1 MKIAVVGLWHLGCVT
16 AACLASLGHDVIGV
30 DSDPHLIASLNSGI
44 PPIYEPELTE
54 LISEGISNKKLIF
67 SENLISSLNNRD
79 LIWVT
84 YDVPVDEMGVADSGF
99 VFERIKNVLKCI
111 NSGACIIISSQLPVG
126 SIELLKNYAMYTL
139 KLNEIYFCCIPEN
152 LRLGNA
158 INIFLYPER
167 IVIGIDKD
175 HGKEI
180 LLNLLGPISK
190 NLIWMSIK
198 SAEMTKHA
206 INSFLALS
214 VAFINELA
222 LICEEIDIRI
232 DEVELGIKSDL
243 RIGKKAYLAAGSPYA
258 GGTLARDV
266 RYLNEIS
273 KENNI
278 ELSLVPAIEKSNDKH
293 KLWIKS
299 KLLNYFKSLEGKNIL
314 IFGITYKNGTNTL
327 RCSEMVEL
335 YDWLV
340 CQKALVSVY
349 DPSFLNAK
357 DGFAFNMIKEPG
369 EILSTIDIILV
380 GNEYSEYREMFS
392 KFQDVL
398 KHNLVIIDPN
408 RVLYN
413 NVIINKYN
421 YFAVGYSNV
430 EN

>member
-1 MKIAVVGLWHLGCVT
+1 M
-16 AACLASLGHDVIGV
+16 
-30 DSDPHLIASLNSGI
+30 
-44 PPIYEPELTE
+44 
-54 LISEGISNKKLIF
+54 
-67 SENLISSLNNRD
+67 
-79 LIWVT
+79 
-84 YDVPVDEMGVADSGF
+84 
-99 VFERIKNVLKCI
+99 
-111 NSGACIIISSQLPVG
+111 
-126 SIELLKNYAMYTL
+126 
-139 KLNEIYFCCIPEN
+139 
-152 LRLGNA
+152 
-158 INIFLYPER
+158 
-167 IVIGIDKD
+167 
-175 HGKEI
+175 
-180 LLNLLGPISK
+180 
-190 NLIWMSIK
+190 
-198 SAEMTKHA
+198 
-206 INSFLALS
+206 
-214 VAFINELA
+214 
-222 LICEEIDIRI
+222 
-232 DEVELGIKSDL
+232 
-243 RIGKKAYLAAGSPYA
+243 
-258 GGTLARDV
+258 ARDV